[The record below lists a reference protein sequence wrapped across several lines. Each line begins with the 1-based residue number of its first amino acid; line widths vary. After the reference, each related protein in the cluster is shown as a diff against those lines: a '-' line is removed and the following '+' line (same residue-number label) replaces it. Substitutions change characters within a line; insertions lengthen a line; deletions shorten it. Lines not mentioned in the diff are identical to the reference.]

1 MLQENVGG
9 VLTKL
14 EKIVKDEAEVTDK
27 KIDGMDKKIDGI
39 EKRMASI
46 QEILEKLN

>member
-1 MLQENVGG
+1 MLQENVHG
-9 VLTKL
+9 VLIKL
-14 EKIVKDEAEVTDK
+14 EKIVKDEVEMTDK